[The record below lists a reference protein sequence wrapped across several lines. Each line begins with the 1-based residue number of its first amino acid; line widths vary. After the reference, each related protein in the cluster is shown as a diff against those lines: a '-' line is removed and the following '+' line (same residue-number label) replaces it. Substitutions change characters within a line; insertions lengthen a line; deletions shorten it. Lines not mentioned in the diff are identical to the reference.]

1 MQTLAPSGR
10 AGRHGA
16 RMAAATRASATGRGR
31 SDRLRRRGVRPPRR
45 SPAEVAGGIA
55 GFLAVAGATAF
66 VLAELHPSLLLS
78 RSMDVGGDNAAHV
91 AAVHYFVYHLLPRG
105 QLSGWDPQWF
115 DGFPA
120 YVFYFPLPA
129 LLVGLLT
136 AVAPYA
142 VAFKLV
148 TVSGLVAMPLAAWAF
163 GRLAGFAR
171 PVPAL
176 MGVAMLPFLF
186 NTSYEIDGGNIAS
199 TLAGEFS
206 FTLALVFG
214 LLFLGTLARSL
225 ETGRGLWLPAVLY
238 GATTLCHVVPA
249 MFFAVVALFL
259 VAGPGPRRRF
269 LRVAAAGAVGT
280 LLAAFYLVPFASGL
294 PYTSSMGYSRV
305 EGFTS
310 NLFPVDYRLVLL
322 LAAAGV
328 VLALWRHDRRALV
341 LAAAATAAAAAFQ
354 LLPSG
359 QVYNGR
365 WLPFWF
371 LFVALLAAWT
381 LGEAFRSAAG
391 WLELGSWHAGT
402 ATVIGTLGA
411 LALVAAGLG
420 DLPGYH
426 TPAASRSFVPSWI
439 SWNYTGYQGKPGW
452 PLYRRIVAMLDRVT
466 AAHGCGRLQYEYTP
480 EIQDAFGSTMAL
492 MSLPLWTHGC
502 IQTTSGLYFESSTT
516 TPFHF
521 LDQSEFSLQ
530 PSEPVSGLDY
540 PAFDVADGVRHL
552 QLMGVRYFLASSPTA
567 EAQAAAD
574 PALVRVGSTPGEP
587 DVVDGAPNG
596 GPAGTVWAVYL
607 VRDAPL
613 VSPLT
618 RLPTREPS
626 SARQW
631 LATGLRW
638 YEDPADWSAELTRSG
653 PASWPAARPGTLV
666 QPSTRAAL
674 PAVTISDVRVG
685 DESLSFEVSRTGVP
699 VLVKIPYF
707 PNWHASGARGPYEAM
722 PNLMVV
728 VPTAR
733 RVSLAY
739 GASRA
744 DVVGDVAT
752 LVGAV
757 ALAGLVASSP
767 PRPAPG
773 DPPPS
778 PAAEVPLL
786 GAEAD
791 GPDGRPR
798 ASGAEE
804 PASEFAAGTTAP
816 DGQPD
821 GD

>member
-10 AGRHGA
+10 AGGRGA
-16 RMAAATRASATGRGR
+16 RTAADPAAARHPLSSRLSSRA
-31 SDRLRRRGVRPPRR
+31 RRRPGR
-45 SPAEVAGGIA
+45 SPAEVAGVLA
-55 GFLAVAGATAF
+55 GLLAVAGATAF
-66 VLAELHPSLLLS
+66 VLAELHPSLLFS
-78 RSMDVGGDNAAHV
+78 KSMDVGGDNAAHV
-91 AAVHYFVYHLLPRG
+91 AAVHYFVYDLLPRG

-129 LLVGLLT
+129 LLVALLT
-136 AVAPYA
+136 AVVPYA

-225 ETGRGLWLPAVLY
+225 ETGRGLWLPALLY
-238 GATTLCHVVPA
+238 AATVLCHVVPA

-259 VAGPGPRRRF
+259 VAGPGPGRR
-269 LRVAAAGAVGT
+269 LVRVAAAGAIGT
-280 LLAAFYLVPFASGL
+280 LLVAFYLVPFASGL

-305 EGFTS
+305 EGFAP
-310 NLFPVDYRLVLL
+310 NLLPTDYRLLVLF
-322 LAAAGV
+322 AAGGTI
-328 VLALWRHDRRALV
+328 LALWRHDRRALV
-341 LAAAATAAAAAFQ
+341 LAAAAAAAAVAFQ

-359 QVYNGR
+359 QIYNGR

-371 LFVALLAAWT
+371 LFVALLAAWA
-381 LGEAFRSAAG
+381 LGELFRAAAD
-391 WLELGSWHAGT
+391 WLELGSWHG
-402 ATVIGTLGA
+402 ATSTVVGTLGA

-426 TPAASRSFVPSWI
+426 TPAASRSYVPGWI

-452 PLYRRIVAMLDRVT
+452 PLYERIVAMLDRVT

-502 IQTTSGLYFESSTT
+502 VQTTSGLYFESSTT

-540 PAFDVADGVRHL
+540 PAFDIAAGVRHL

-596 GPAGTVWAVYL
+596 GPTGTVWAVYL
-607 VRDAPL
+607 VRNAPL

-626 SARQW
+626 STHQW
-631 LATGLRW
+631 LETGLRW
-638 YEDPADWSAELTRSG
+638 YEDPTDWPAELTRSG
-653 PASWPAARPGTLV
+653 PESWPKASPGTLV
-666 QPSTRAAL
+666 SPSARPPL
-674 PAVTISDVRVG
+674 PAVTVSHVRAG
-685 DESLSFEVSRTGVP
+685 DESVSFEVSRTGVP
-699 VLVKIPYF
+699 VLVKVPYF
-707 PNWHASGARGPYEAM
+707 PNWHATGARGPYEAM

-728 VPTAR
+728 VPTSR
-733 RVSLAY
+733 RVTLTY
-739 GASRA
+739 GTSSA
-744 DVVGDVAT
+744 DVLGDAAT
-752 LVGAV
+752 LLGTV
-757 ALAGLVASSP
+757 ALAGLVAF
-767 PRPAPG
+767 AGPG
-773 DPPPS
+773 TTRSGPPPS
-778 PAAEVPLL
+778 PPVEGDL
-786 GAEAD
+786 GALAAD
-791 GPDGRPR
+791 GVDERLTLEEGEGSAGDPRTGELRPHDGR
-798 ASGAEE
+798 
-804 PASEFAAGTTAP
+804 
-816 DGQPD
+816 DG
-821 GD
+821 G